1 MLKRLVILISVLA
14 ASLSLWVPVGLAAG
28 KPPLGEMGLRAPIW
42 RIRKP
47 EVWNKNLLGKRTR
60 IVYAKIGHLKLTFFI
75 FRPAARSA
83 VLRPVVVYIHG
94 GALKF
99 GNAMINNFKTPHNQL
114 MVSVERNLIQHGVDF
129 VTVNYRL
136 APVYRWP
143 DALIDVKHAV
153 KYIDSHAVRLGIN
166 SSQMAVMGD
175 SAGGELSSF
184 VGLTMD
190 PRQRPVVRAVVD
202 LFGPTNRRT
211 FAAAWRRRH
220 GLKPNP
226 VYGVYTWKRARRES
240 AISYVTPNAPPF
252 LIVQGTRDHVVPPAQ
267 SKLLKD
273 RLNAAGVPVREILVH
288 HAGHELVAKAGPI
301 HPGIPFI
308 AGQIERFLYAQLDVP
323 MYRTGEQE
331 RHVTG

>member
-1 MLKRLVILISVLA
+1 MLKRLAILITVLA
-14 ASLSLWVPVGLAAG
+14 ASLSLWVPAGWAAS
-28 KPPLGEMGLRAPIW
+28 KPMHGMGIRGPVW

-47 EVWNKNLLGKRTR
+47 VFWNKRLLGTRTR
-60 IVYAKIGHLKLTFFI
+60 VVYAKIGHLHLTFFI
-75 FRPAARSA
+75 FRPRAQSAA
-83 VLRPVVVYIHG
+83 LRPVVVYIHG

-99 GNAMINNFKTPHNQL
+99 GNAMINNLKTPHNQL
-114 MVSVERNLIQHGVDF
+114 MVSVERSLIQHGVDF

-143 DALIDVKHAV
+143 DALIDVKHAI
-153 KYIDSHAVRLGIN
+153 KYMDTHSVRLGIN
-166 SSQMAVMGD
+166 PDQMAVMGD

-190 PRQRPVVRAVVD
+190 PRHRPVVRAVVD

-211 FAAAWRRRH
+211 FAVAWRRRH

-226 VYGVYTWKRARRES
+226 VYGVYTWKRVRRES
-240 AISYVTPNAPPF
+240 AVCYVTPNAPPF
-252 LIVQGTRDHVVPPAQ
+252 LIVQGTRDHVVPPSQ

-301 HPGIPFI
+301 HPGIPYI
-308 AGQIERFLYAQLDVP
+308 ARQIEHFLYQQLDVP
-323 MYRTGEQE
+323 SFRNVEQE
-331 RHVTG
+331 RRVGG